1 MQKFVTNLWFDKGGE
16 EAAAFYVSLFENSRI
31 KDISYYD
38 DATAAA
44 SGQPK
49 GSALVVTFELDGQEY
64 SILNGGPLFP
74 LSEAVSIMVKCE
86 DQAEVDRL
94 WDALTADGGQT
105 SQCGWLKD
113 RWGLSWQIVP
123 KRLEELAS
131 DPDKEKVGRTMAAMM
146 KMTKLDINELERA
159 FNGEA

>member
-16 EAAAFYVSLFENSRI
+16 DAAAFYVSLFKNSRI
-31 KDISYYD
+31 KDTMYYD
-38 DATAAA
+38 DATSEAA
-44 SGQPK
+44 GQPK
-49 GSALVVTFELDGQEY
+49 GSVLTVTFELDGQEY
-64 SILNGGPLFP
+64 VILNGGPLFP

-94 WDALTADGGQT
+94 WEALTADGGQP

-113 RWGLSWQIVP
+113 KWGLSWQIVP

-131 DPDKEKVGRTMAAMM
+131 DPDKAKVGRAMAAMM
-146 KMTKLDINELERA
+146 KMSKLDIDKLERA